1 MYEVKFIN
9 SMDEFLE
16 ATQIIS
22 LLKDQMDYI
31 GSPKS
36 NVQLLKTIQL
46 AFQHENAHLLV
57 ISDNSHIIGFA
68 FFNVSIGMESAG
80 KYLWLNEMH
89 IHKNYR
95 GKGYGKH
102 LFLEI
107 TKWCEKNDIVR
118 IMGMADE
125 SEERTK
131 NFYIQQGAEIYS
143 QDIISYKLKK

>member
-9 SMDEFLE
+9 SMDELLE

-22 LLKDQMDYI
+22 LLKDQMEYI
-31 GSPKS
+31 GSPKT

-46 AFQHENAHLLV
+46 AMKNENSHLLV
-57 ISDNSHIIGFA
+57 ISENSHVIGFA
-68 FFNVSIGMESAG
+68 FFNVSIGMESSG

-95 GKGYGKH
+95 GKGYGKN
-102 LFLEI
+102 LFAEI
-107 TKWCEKNDIVR
+107 IKWCKMNEVVR

-131 NFYIQQGAEIYS
+131 NFYIQQGAEIYT
-143 QDIISYKLKK
+143 QDIISFNIKK